1 MEARDGAEQLAK
13 STKTWLDDESCL
25 FEIVRGRIRFR
36 RPDLVEG
43 RVDGRSRDRYRRRQ
57 QNKGKVNRSEWFD
70 DLPRAFHI
78 GSPSDE
84 TERHV
89 RADLGGKV
97 EIADA
102 SPTQHRRGIGRSP
115 SEPCPGRNAL
125 HQPNMSSATGEGKSS
140 RDEVVDDEI
149 AD

>member
-13 STKTWLDDESCL
+13 STKTWLDDKSSL

-43 RVDGRSRDRYRRRQ
+43 RVDGRGRDRYRRRQ
-57 QNKGKVNRSEWFD
+57 QNKGKVYRSEWFD
-70 DLPRAFHI
+70 DLPRAFDI

-89 RADLGGKV
+89 RADLGGQG
-97 EIADA
+97 EIGNS
-102 SPTQHRRGIGRSP
+102 SPPQHRRGIGRPP
-115 SEPCPGRNAL
+115 SEPGPGRDAL
-125 HQPNMSSATGEGKSS
+125 HQTNMGSATGEGKSG
-140 RDEVVDDEI
+140 RDKVVDDEI
-149 AD
+149 AN